1 MFFDGYF
8 PAFSPLLT
16 DAGVCLASSVSPVWG
31 QATPA
36 QPSVSKHTDPH
47 LRDADIGEENIFIY
61 CILLLDFFERIVF
74 TKEYLDDM
82 HHIVF

>member
-16 DAGVCLASSVSPVWG
+16 EAGVCLASSVSPVWG
-31 QATPA
+31 HQATPA

-47 LRDADIGEENIFIY
+47 LQEADVEEENIFIY
-61 CILLLDFFERIVF
+61 CILYLDRSSSEKIVF
-74 TKEYLDDM
+74 KKEGL
-82 HHIVF
+82 FK

>member
-16 DAGVCLASSVSPVWG
+16 HAGVCLASSVSPVWG

-47 LRDADIGEENIFIY
+47 LQEADMGEDNIFNY
-61 CILLLDFFERIVF
+61 CILLIDLFERSVF
-74 TKEYLDDM
+74 TKEGLF
-82 HHIVF
+82 I